1 VTTSSTL
8 DLSYRYCGKV
18 ARREARNFYFA
29 FQLLPAAGRRS
40 MCALYAFMR
49 HTDDLADGAGM
60 AQEKG
65 LALERW
71 SHELESALDGQ
82 TARWPGSLALADTV
96 TRAGI
101 PRSLLHEVIE
111 GVSMDLQP
119 RVYANF
125 EELARYCHHVAS
137 AVGLCC
143 LHIWGYRSEG
153 GKAERHAE
161 ACGIALQ
168 LTNILR
174 DVREDARTGRIY
186 LPQDE
191 MVRFGVEPR
200 ELNEDRPSERLR
212 DLMAY
217 QARRAYGYY
226 DQAKDLSPLVEPAGR
241 PVLLTIVGVYRALL
255 DEITRRDYN
264 VLTSRVAVPS
274 WRKASIALR
283 ALPQRFLSQD
293 LPKTTTPV
301 A

>member
-8 DLSYRYCGKV
+8 DLSYQFCGKV

-49 HTDDLADGAGM
+49 HTDDLADGAGT
-60 AQEKG
+60 AVEKA
-65 LALERW
+65 LALETWR
-71 SHELESALDGQ
+71 HELESVLDGQ
-82 TARWPGSLALADTV
+82 TARWPGSLALVDTV
-96 TRAGI
+96 NRAGI
-101 PRSLLHEVIE
+101 PHSLLHEVIE
-111 GVSMDLQP
+111 GVSMDIQP

-174 DVREDARTGRIY
+174 DVSEDARTGRIY
-186 LPQDE
+186 LPQDD
-191 MVRFGVEPR
+191 MARFGVEPR
-200 ELNEDRPSERLR
+200 ELNADRPSERLR
-212 DLMAY
+212 DLMAF

-226 DQAKDLSPLVEPAGR
+226 DQAKDLSPLVDPAGR
-241 PVLLTIVGVYRALL
+241 PVLLTIVGIYRALL

-264 VLTSRVAVPS
+264 VLTSRVAIPA

-293 LPKTTTPV
+293 LPKTSTPV